1 MLRLPRQQALKALHS
16 PLHNTLH
23 YPVRGPL
30 RDPLRSSLPNH
41 FRNPL
46 LIRHAHTKPVPFSG
60 PPSYATINRRFSS
73 EPNPID
79 FFAKKKA
86 KEAIERGQFID
97 IHDIGGVDPKDYD
110 VLITDISD
118 NKLRTEIAELLGVPY
133 LQEATKDEANKKI
146 EIATGM
152 TYTTSITDGAKSRMV
167 FPCVVSFK
175 DNARWVFFIVDT
187 SAPLTYLSAHVS
199 ASTYRENT

>member
-1 MLRLPRQQALKALHS
+1 MLRLPRQQALKALRS

-23 YPVRGPL
+23 YPVCGPL
-30 RDPLRSSLPNH
+30 RDPLRSSLLNR

-73 EPNPID
+73 ESNPID

-86 KEAIERGQFID
+86 KEAIECGQFID
-97 IHDIGGVDPKDYD
+97 IHNIGGVDPKDYD
-110 VLITDISD
+110 VLIKDMSD

-133 LQEATKDEANKKI
+133 LQKATEDEANKKI

-152 TYTTSITDGAKSRMV
+152 TYSTSIVDGAKFRTV
-167 FPCVVSFK
+167 FPCVVSFE

-187 SAPLTYLSAHVS
+187 GAPLTYLSAQVS
-199 ASTYRENT
+199 ASTYRENI

>member
-1 MLRLPRQQALKALHS
+1 MLRLPRQQALKALRS

-30 RDPLRSSLPNH
+30 RDSLRGSFLNH

-46 LIRHAHTKPVPFSG
+46 LICHAHTKPVPFSG

-79 FFAKKKA
+79 FFAEKKA
-86 KEAIERGQFID
+86 KEAIERGEFTD
-97 IHDIGGVDPKDYD
+97 IHDIGGVDHD
-110 VLITDISD
+110 VIITDMSDYTSD
-118 NKLRTEIAELLGVPY
+118 NMLRTEIAELLGAPY
-133 LQEATKDEANKKI
+133 LQKATKDEANKKI
-146 EIATGM
+146 EIATGIIYG
-152 TYTTSITDGAKSRMV
+152 TKFRMV
-167 FPCVVSFK
+167 FPLVVSFK
-175 DNARWVFFIVDT
+175 DNARWVFFIVHT
-187 SAPLTYLSAHVS
+187 GAPLTYLSTHVS

>member
-1 MLRLPRQQALKALHS
+1 MLRLPRQQALKALRN

-30 RDPLRSSLPNH
+30 RDPLRSSLLNH

-73 EPNPID
+73 DPNPID
-79 FFAKKKA
+79 FFAEKKA
-86 KEAIERGQFID
+86 KEAIERGEFID
-97 IHDIGGVDPKDYD
+97 IHDIAGVDPKDYD
-110 VLITDISD
+110 VLITDMNE

-133 LQEATKDEANKKI
+133 LQKATKDEANKKI
-146 EIATGM
+146 EIATGI
-152 TYTTSITDGAKSRMV
+152 TYDTKTYDPKFRIV
-167 FPCVVSFK
+167 FPCVVSFE

-187 SAPLTYLSAHVS
+187 SAPLTYLSTHVS
-199 ASTYRENT
+199 ASTYRKNT

>member
-1 MLRLPRQQALKALHS
+1 M
-16 PLHNTLH
+16 
-23 YPVRGPL
+23 
-30 RDPLRSSLPNH
+30 
-41 FRNPL
+41 NP
-46 LIRHAHTKPVPFSG
+46 
-60 PPSYATINRRFSS
+60 
-73 EPNPID
+73 E
-79 FFAKKKA
+79 
-86 KEAIERGQFID
+86 
-97 IHDIGGVDPKDYD
+97 DYD
-110 VLITDISD
+110 VLITDMSD

-133 LQEATKDEANKKI
+133 LQKATKDEANKKI

-152 TYTTSITDGAKSRMV
+152 TYATSITDGAKFRMV

>member
-1 MLRLPRQQALKALHS
+1 MLRYPRQQALKALHS

-60 PPSYATINRRFSS
+60 PPSYATINQRFSS
-73 EPNPID
+73 EPNPIR
-79 FFAKKKA
+79 FFAEKKA
-86 KEAIERGQFID
+86 NEAIERGEFID
-97 IHDIGGVDPKDYD
+97 IHDIGGVDPEDYD
-110 VLITDISD
+110 VLITDMSD